1 MQKQNITAKQPLT
14 SRARRG
20 IFPVLRE
27 QSAAADSLRAGVV
40 PGSGV
45 NSKHFLCLE
54 ILGVSVKH
62 RPNYPVQGVCS
73 TDRERPFYFRPG
85 DQPMSVVNSNA
96 AAVAESA
103 NFKGHIAPTGTITL
117 PAPQVAPEIAGAGK
131 STEAK
136 ASKGASRDRMLELH
150 KQQAE
155 LRAAGLMR
163 TPLEKFL
170 DDPRPL
176 RAVRRF
182 CYECQG
188 YSAPAATACPVKTC
202 PLWLFRRGSGVIR
215 EEEFAP
221 WREAYRAW
229 MERVGELATDEGGDP
244 AEAEAATTGEE

>member
-1 MQKQNITAKQPLT
+1 MSNTNST
-14 SRARRG
+14 
-20 IFPVLRE
+20 
-27 QSAAADSLRAGVV
+27 AAAIV
-40 PGSGV
+40 
-45 NSKHFLCLE
+45 
-54 ILGVSVKH
+54 
-62 RPNYPVQGVCS
+62 
-73 TDRERPFYFRPG
+73 
-85 DQPMSVVNSNA
+85 
-96 AAVAESA
+96 ESA

-117 PAPQVAPEIAGAGK
+117 PASQVAPEIAG
-131 STEAK
+131 
-136 ASKGASRDRMLELH
+136 DH
-150 KQQAE
+150 QQPVRKTNPLTMSERSALAQIKRAE

-188 YSAPAATACPVKTC
+188 YSAQAATACPVKTC

-215 EEEFAP
+215 EEELAP

>member
-1 MQKQNITAKQPLT
+1 M
-14 SRARRG
+14 
-20 IFPVLRE
+20 
-27 QSAAADSLRAGVV
+27 SLI
-40 PGSGV
+40 
-45 NSKHFLCLE
+45 NS
-54 ILGVSVKH
+54 
-62 RPNYPVQGVCS
+62 
-73 TDRERPFYFRPG
+73 T
-85 DQPMSVVNSNA
+85 A

-117 PAPQVAPEIAGAGK
+117 PAPQVAPEIAIAQQRK
-131 STEAK
+131 DKKANPLTLSERLALANAK
-136 ASKGASRDRMLELH
+136 T
-150 KQQAE
+150 AE

-176 RAVRRF
+176 RALRRF

-188 YSAPAATACPVKTC
+188 YSASAATACPVKTC

-215 EEEFAP
+215 EEELAP

-244 AEAEAATTGEE
+244 AEAAATTGEE

>member
-1 MQKQNITAKQPLT
+1 MPKQNAALPLT
-14 SRARRG
+14 IPARRG
-20 IFPVLRE
+20 MLSPLRVE
-27 QSAAADSLRAGVV
+27 NAAAAGLRAGVI

-45 NSKHFLCLE
+45 KSKHVLCLE

-62 RPNYPVQGVCS
+62 WTNHPVQGVS
-73 TDRERPFYFRPG
+73 TTDRERPFYFGAGSRE
-85 DQPMSVVNSNA
+85 PMSLINSNA

-131 STEAK
+131 STETK

-176 RAVRRF
+176 RALRRF

-188 YSAPAATACPVKTC
+188 YSASAATACPVKTC

-215 EEEFAP
+215 EEELAP

-244 AEAEAATTGEE
+244 AEAETATAGEE

>member
-1 MQKQNITAKQPLT
+1 MQKQNITAQPLT

-20 IFPVLRE
+20 MLSPLRA
-27 QSAAADSLRAGVV
+27 SNAAADSLRAGVV

-54 ILGVSVKH
+54 ILGVPVKY
-62 RPNYPVQGVCS
+62 RPNYPVQGVEA

-85 DQPMSVVNSNA
+85 ASPMSVVNSNA
-96 AAVAESA
+96 ATVAESA
-103 NFKGHIAPTGTITL
+103 NFKGHIAPPGTITL
-117 PAPQVAPEIAGAGK
+117 PAPQVAPEIAGDEQQPARK
-131 STEAK
+131 ANPLALSERLALLHAK
-136 ASKGASRDRMLELH
+136 T
-150 KQQAE
+150 AE

-176 RAVRRF
+176 RAIRRF

-215 EEEFAP
+215 EEELAP
-221 WREAYRAW
+221 WRKAYRAW